1 MAEAKKREEKLKSE
15 LAEVKFTV
23 GLKDQWCK
31 ELSSYIHCNN
41 IRIDGVQECNS
52 SNSGEGEDT
61 ETQDQC
67 EEKVLT
73 LFIFW
78 PQCEEKVLT
87 LFIFWPQCEEKVLT
101 LLIFWLN
108 IRKDHIN
115 KAVHWLEKRQQKAH
129 CEFYFQENLGPCYS
143 KLQENAGIRYC
154 CSGKL
159 ITLQVCSAL

>member
-87 LFIFWPQCEEKVLT
+87 L
-101 LLIFWLN
+101 LIFWLN

-129 CEFYFQENLGPCYS
+129 CEGP
-143 KLQENAGIRYC
+143 LWVLFPGE
-154 CSGKL
+154 SG
-159 ITLQVCSAL
+159 TLLF